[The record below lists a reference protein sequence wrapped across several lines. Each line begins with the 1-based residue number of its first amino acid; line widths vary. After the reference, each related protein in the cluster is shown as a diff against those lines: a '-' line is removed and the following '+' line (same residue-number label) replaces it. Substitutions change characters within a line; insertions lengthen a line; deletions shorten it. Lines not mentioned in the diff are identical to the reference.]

1 MALFVVSPEQV
12 AGVEEQTQK
21 DWAAGKLRNM
31 FFAEY
36 DEDLNHDLHK
46 LQSSQDALILE
57 DHSEKF
63 EDLAD
68 RFSEAKRR
76 KIAIDDREAELIM
89 VEEQVVVGGVK
100 QVPPPRNF
108 SF

>member
-1 MALFVVSPEQV
+1 MIFTNYNLPR
-12 AGVEEQTQK
+12 TP
-21 DWAAGKLRNM
+21 
-31 FFAEY
+31 
-36 DEDLNHDLHK
+36 
-46 LQSSQDALILE
+46 SS
-57 DHSEKF
+57 SEKF